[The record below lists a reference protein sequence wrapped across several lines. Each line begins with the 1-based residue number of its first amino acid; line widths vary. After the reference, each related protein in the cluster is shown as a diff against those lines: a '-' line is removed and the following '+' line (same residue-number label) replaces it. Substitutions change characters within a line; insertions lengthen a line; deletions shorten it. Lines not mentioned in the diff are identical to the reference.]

1 MWCAFIKVFV
11 VHLRNTYAH
20 YKDRAQ
26 LCGGLFSPSEKWKKI
41 VPANLI
47 ELDFIIK
54 KKLGFFKLPKNNFFA
69 SYTGALDTGHFFHT
83 SPIQGLN
90 VLDIL

>member
-54 KKLGFFKLPKNNFFA
+54 KNWDFLSSQKTIFLQATLE
-69 SYTGALDTGHFFHT
+69 H
-83 SPIQGLN
+83 
-90 VLDIL
+90 